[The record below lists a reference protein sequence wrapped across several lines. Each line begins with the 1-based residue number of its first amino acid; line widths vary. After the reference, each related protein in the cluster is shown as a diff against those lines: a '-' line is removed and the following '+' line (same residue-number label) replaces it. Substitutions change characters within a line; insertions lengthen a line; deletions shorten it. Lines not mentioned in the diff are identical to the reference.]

1 MKEESKTFFDQTKGN
16 LIVSCQALE
25 DEPLHGPQYM
35 TKMAIAAYE
44 GGAVGLRVNGRKDIQ
59 AIKQEVDLPIIGLVK
74 QDYKDSEIF
83 ITPTKKE
90 VDELLEAGADVIAMD
105 ATQRTRPHGELLNE
119 LIHYI
124 QANDRLV
131 MADIS
136 TKEEG
141 ITAEKLGVDCIS
153 TTLSGYTPYSPKQE
167 SPDFKLI
174 EDLVKEVDIPV
185 LAEGRIWSIDDATK
199 ALSLGAHAVVIG
211 SAITRPQLITKHFF
225 EGIKKGGKPYEST
238 TTD

>member
-16 LIVSCQALE
+16 LIVSCQALV
-25 DEPLHGPQYM
+25 DEPLHGPQFM
-35 TKMAIAAYE
+35 TKMALAAAE
-44 GGAVGLRVNGRKDIQ
+44 GGAVGLRVNGKEDIQ

-74 QDYKDSEIF
+74 QDYEDSEIF

-90 VDELLEAGADVIAMD
+90 IDELLEAEADVIAMD
-105 ATQRTRPHGELLNE
+105 ATQRTRPQGELLNE

-124 QANDRLV
+124 KANNRLV

-141 ITAEKLGVDCIS
+141 IAAEKLGVDCIS

-167 SPDFKLI
+167 PPDFQLV
-174 EDLVKEVDIPV
+174 EDLVKEVEIPV
-185 LAEGRIWSIDDATK
+185 LAEGRIWSIEDASK
-199 ALSLGAHAVVIG
+199 ALSLGAHAIVIG

-225 EGIKKGGKPYEST
+225 EGIKKGGKTYEST
-238 TTD
+238 TKD